1 MGRRMARIAPTS
13 NPPTSH
19 RDLIVI
25 GASAGAVPVLLEL
38 ATRLP
43 ADFPAAVLVVLH
55 VGAHRSVLPDLLKG
69 CGPLRAR
76 HAVDGQAL
84 QPGTIEVAPP
94 DQHMLVEGR
103 RIRLQHGPKE
113 NHARPAIDPLFRS
126 AALAQGP
133 HVIGVL
139 LSGRLDDGTAGLLA
153 IKQSGGVAV
162 VQDPA
167 DAEHPEMPRSALA
180 HVDVDCCV
188 PGSELADT
196 LLRLVNGS
204 LAQARVAAVTPARP
218 NRRSTA

>member
-1 MGRRMARIAPTS
+1 MAPTALTS
-13 NPPTSH
+13 NRPMAP
-19 RDLIVI
+19 RDLVVV

-69 CGPLRAR
+69 RGALPAR

-84 QPGTIEVAPP
+84 QPGTIAIAPP
-94 DQHMLVEGR
+94 DQHMLVEAG

-126 AALAQGP
+126 AARAQGRR
-133 HVIGVL
+133 VIGVL
-139 LSGRLDDGTAGLLA
+139 LSGCLDDGTAGLRA
-153 IKQSGGVAV
+153 IKDGGGVAV

-188 PGSELADT
+188 PGAQLADT
-196 LLRLVNGS
+196 LVRLV
-204 LAQARVAAVTPARP
+204 APPRIAPPTRTAAS
-218 NRRSTA
+218 RSTR